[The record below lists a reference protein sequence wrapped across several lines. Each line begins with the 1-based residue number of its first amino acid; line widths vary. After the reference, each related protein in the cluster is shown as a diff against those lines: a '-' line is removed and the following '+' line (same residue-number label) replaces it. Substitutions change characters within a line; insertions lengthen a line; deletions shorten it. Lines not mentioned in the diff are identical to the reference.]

1 LPLDACS
8 LFSRKIPT
16 KNDSSQEGKSI
27 QELIETFNDAIR
39 IRMKL
44 LFILWKKIKK

>member
-1 LPLDACS
+1 LPIDACI
-8 LFSRKIPT
+8 LFSGKIPI

-27 QELIETFNDAIR
+27 QEPIETFNDAMQV
-39 IRMKL
+39 RMKL